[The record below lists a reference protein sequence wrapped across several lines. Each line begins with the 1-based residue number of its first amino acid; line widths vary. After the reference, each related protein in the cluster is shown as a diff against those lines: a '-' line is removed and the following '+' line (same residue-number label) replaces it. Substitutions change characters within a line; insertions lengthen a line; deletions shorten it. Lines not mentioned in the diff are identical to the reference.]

1 MRIVYS
7 DHRSTFEELVEGD
20 KTFSIHHK
28 NIQSL
33 FIEIY
38 NFLVRQ
44 DEQRFSFKENNRF
57 SLRNAYERLHL
68 FLQNKYK
75 KMETRLPMPALQEI
89 FVTYWFCL
97 KVNFISSVTQPYV
110 KSPIQSLVKP
120 LEWSFL

>member
-38 NFLVRQ
+38 NFLNGLSPDMLNSV
-44 DEQRFSFKENNRF
+44 F
-57 SLRNAYERLHL
+57 HL
-68 FLQNKYK
+68 
-75 KMETRLPMPALQEI
+75 MET
-89 FVTYWFCL
+89 TD
-97 KVNFISSVTQPYV
+97 
-110 KSPIQSLVKP
+110 LV
-120 LEWSFL
+120 

>member
-38 NFLVRQ
+38 NFLVRH

-89 FVTYWFCL
+89 C
-97 KVNFISSVTQPYV
+97 NI
-110 KSPIQSLVKP
+110 LV
-120 LEWSFL
+120 SFKNKHYFLGHSTICEESY